1 MINEQFVYSYE
12 IRNSLMERSRANL
25 GEASIRKF
33 AIDSLFVDIY
43 MKKYNPTSPSRR
55 QMEIVHWKEALTAH
69 EPHKPLTSGFR
80 RGSGRNSYGR
90 ITTRHKGGGVKRLWR
105 EIDFRY
111 DKVGI
116 PASVESIEYD
126 PNRTSF
132 IALLGYRDGEKRYVL
147 APHGI
152 KVGGVVLTA
161 ENASVEIGNRLPL
174 KNIPIGTI
182 VYNIELEQGRGA
194 QIVRSAGSGAIVIA
208 QEGGYTNIQLPSKE
222 VRMVHSGN
230 WASIGALSNP
240 EHSLMTIGKAGRAR
254 HMGIRP
260 TVRGTAMNPVDHP
273 HGGGEGRTLTGRRRG
288 PATPWGKPARGV
300 KTRNRRK
307 KSNVFIVSRRR
318 K

>member
-1 MINEQFVYSYE
+1 
-12 IRNSLMERSRANL
+12 
-25 GEASIRKF
+25 
-33 AIDSLFVDIY
+33 
-43 MKKYNPTSPSRR
+43 
-55 QMEIVHWKEALTAH
+55 MEIVHWKEALTAK
-69 EPHKPLTSGFR
+69 EPHKSLVSGFHR
-80 RGSGRNSYGR
+80 KQGRNSQGK
-90 ITTRHKGGGVKRLWR
+90 ITTRHKGGGAKRLWR

-116 PASVESIEYD
+116 PGRVESLEYD

-132 IALLGYRDGEKRYVL
+132 IALLAYRDGEKRYVL
-147 APHGI
+147 APQGMKI
-152 KVGGVVLTA
+152 GDTVVTA
-161 ENASVEIGNRLPL
+161 QDASVEIGNRLLL
-174 KNIPIGTI
+174 KHIPIGTI
-182 VYNIELEQGRGA
+182 VYNIELEPGRGA
-194 QIVRSAGSGAIVIA
+194 QMARSAGSGAIIIA
-208 QEGGYTNIQLPSKE
+208 QEGDYTNIQLPSKE
-222 VRMVHSGN
+222 IRRVRSGN
-230 WASIGALSNP
+230 WASVGALSNP

-307 KSNVFIVSRRR
+307 KSNVFIVSRR